1 MNDALGMVETRG
13 LATAITVADVMV
25 KTANVKLIGAERAR
39 GHGWTTI
46 KVMGDVAAV
55 NAAVSAGKK
64 KAEEYGHF
72 VSSKVIPR
80 PVDAVKELFCTRQK
94 QEEDAEEKPAP
105 AAEPESGE
113 KPVSV
118 RRTARKTEKR
128 APVKKEPQMPVV
140 SAKSETATPA
150 VPVKKD
156 ESKPSILA
164 GTVKEDSKKN
174 N

>member
-80 PVDAVKELFCTRQK
+80 PVEAV
-94 QEEDAEEKPAP
+94 
-105 AAEPESGE
+105 
-113 KPVSV
+113 
-118 RRTARKTEKR
+118 
-128 APVKKEPQMPVV
+128 
-140 SAKSETATPA
+140 
-150 VPVKKD
+150 
-156 ESKPSILA
+156 
-164 GTVKEDSKKN
+164 
-174 N
+174 